1 MRKGEAPVRLL
12 TSKDFIAGLVF
23 MTIGAAA
30 LIISQSYRIGTANQM
45 GPGYFPMMLAGGL
58 LLLGA
63 VLAVKAWRDADPES
77 MDGGKWRA
85 VLFPTLGIVLF
96 GLALER
102 LGLILSI
109 ALVIGVGVLGS
120 SQTRWKEVPF
130 LILASIA
137 FSVLVFVYG
146 VKLPVEVWPQ

>member
-1 MRKGEAPVRLL
+1 M
-12 TSKDFIAGLVF
+12 
-23 MTIGAAA
+23 
-30 LIISQSYRIGTANQM
+30 
-45 GPGYFPMMLAGGL
+45 
-58 LLLGA
+58 
-63 VLAVKAWRDADPES
+63 
-77 MDGGKWRA
+77 
-85 VLFPTLGIVLF
+85 LFPTLGIVLF